1 MTWAA
6 HDETTAPDIGSGLRA
21 KMFPEEELVSAL
33 TAIARAR
40 GESHRYAVSP
50 GERTVPSWPTPL
62 TQRIFTG
69 TAYIGSE
76 CIASVTATSYVECLD
91 GLLWQALREKA
102 EVMYG

>member
-6 HDETTAPDIGSGLRA
+6 HDDPTAPDIGSGLRA
-21 KMFPEEELVSAL
+21 KLFPEEELVSAL

-69 TAYIGSE
+69 AAYVGNE
-76 CIASVTATSYVECLD
+76 CIAQCTSSSYQGCVD

-102 EVMYG
+102 EVML